1 MAERYREQMLEE
13 VNQLLENYP
22 ELDYSIPA
30 DGVISHTD
38 LLILNNLARELKQ
51 QQRKEENS
59 KKQLEECTFKPVTL
73 PNSLHSSAISSS
85 EGGLGHKKSLE
96 LYNYHRNLQNKK
108 ESLRLSRQNDDAGL
122 KECTFAPAL
131 NHAKVA
137 PDTRNYHTK
146 QVEEALYRMKKGR
159 QDREVKQKFLQ
170 RGERVKEEAEYF
182 SLKEKAH
189 TSEPE
194 EAPTLLLDVNLG
206 EKMDRITL
214 YPGDE
219 GRLEEIAGEFAA
231 RHGLDEEN
239 REKLC

>member
-1 MAERYREQMLEE
+1 M
-13 VNQLLENYP
+13 NQLLENYP

-38 LLILNNLARELKQ
+38 LLVLNNLARELKQ
-51 QQRKEENS
+51 QQRKEEAS
-59 KKQLEECTFKPVTL
+59 KKQLEECTFKPATL
-73 PNSLHSSAISSS
+73 PNSMHNSTISSG

-96 LYNYHRNLQNKK
+96 LYNYHRNLQSKK
-108 ESLRLSRQNDDAGL
+108 ESLRLSRQSQDADL

-131 NHAKVA
+131 SHAKVNA
-137 PDTRNYHTK
+137 DTRNYHTK
-146 QVEEALYRMKKGR
+146 QVEETLYRMKKGR
-159 QDREVKQKFLQ
+159 HDREEKQKFLE
-170 RGERVKEEAEYF
+170 RGERSKKEAEYF
-182 SLKEKAH
+182 SLKEKPPAA
-189 TSEPE
+189 SEPE

-219 GRLEEIAGEFAA
+219 HRLEEIAGEFAA